1 MLYHLFDYLEQ
12 HYNIP
17 GAQLFGFLSFRAAAA
32 VITSLVVSLIF
43 GRRIIEFLRRKQV
56 GETIRDLGLEGEKQ
70 KAGTP
75 TMGGLII
82 LAGIVIPTL
91 LFARLDNIYVLLM
104 LFVTLCLGAIGFVDD
119 YIKVFRKNKRGLAG
133 RFKILGQVIVGATIG
148 LALYLHP
155 DVKVRDFANIY
166 VYETHDGAP
175 VGNPVQAYAAAGLE
189 LTGEGV
195 FMETDS
201 TFHSHDIKS
210 AATTIPFLKKN
221 QFDYRALTSWAGPT
235 VQRWLFPIVFI
246 IIITLI
252 ITAVSNG
259 ANLTDGLDGLAT
271 GTSASMVFALL
282 LFAYIS
288 GNFILAGYLNIM
300 YIPNSGELVIFAASF
315 IGACIGFLWY
325 NAYPASVFMGDT
337 GSLAIGGIIASFAIL
352 IRKELLI
359 PLMCGIF
366 LAESVSVIMQ
376 VLWFKYTKRR
386 FGTGRRIFLMAPLH
400 HHFQKKGLAES
411 KIVTRFWIVGIVLA
425 VMSIIT
431 LKVR

>member
-1 MLYHLFDYLEQ
+1 MLYHLFDFLEREYDLQ
-12 HYNIP
+12 
-17 GAQLFGFLSFRAAAA
+17 GAQLFGYISFRAGAA
-32 VITSLVVSLIF
+32 VITSLIVSLIF
-43 GRRIIEFLRRKQV
+43 GKRIIELLRRKQV

-82 LAGIVIPTL
+82 LAGIIIPTL
-91 LFARLDNIYVLLM
+91 LFARLDNIYVLVM
-104 LFVTLCLGAIGFVDD
+104 LFVTICLGSIGFIDD
-119 YIKVFRKNKRGLAG
+119 YIKVFRKDKRGLAA
-133 RFKILGQVIVGATIG
+133 RFKLMGQVIVGATIG
-148 LALYLHP
+148 LALYLSP
-155 DVKVRDFANIY
+155 DVKVRDFESIY
-166 VYETHDGAP
+166 VYRTEDGFP
-175 VGNPVQAYAAAGLE
+175 VGKPIDKYPANGMRFSEGGVFAAA
-189 LTGEGV
+189 
-195 FMETDS
+195 DS
-201 TFHSHDIKS
+201 TFLSHDVKS
-210 AATTIPFLKKN
+210 TSTTIPFLKKN
-221 QFDYRALTSWAGPT
+221 QFDYSVLTSWAGEST
-235 VQRWLFPIVFI
+235 ERWLFPLVFVV
-246 IIITLI
+246 IITLI

-271 GTSASMVFALL
+271 GSSASMVFALL

-288 GNFILAGYLNIM
+288 GNFILADYLNIM
-300 YIPNSGELVIFAASF
+300 YIPDSGELVIFAASF

-359 PLMCGIF
+359 PLLCGIF
-366 LAESVSVIMQ
+366 LAESVSVILQ
-376 VLWFKYTKRR
+376 VGWFKFTKKR
-386 FGTGRRIFLMAPLH
+386 FGVGKRIFLMAPLH
-400 HHFQKKGLAES
+400 HHFQKKGLAEP